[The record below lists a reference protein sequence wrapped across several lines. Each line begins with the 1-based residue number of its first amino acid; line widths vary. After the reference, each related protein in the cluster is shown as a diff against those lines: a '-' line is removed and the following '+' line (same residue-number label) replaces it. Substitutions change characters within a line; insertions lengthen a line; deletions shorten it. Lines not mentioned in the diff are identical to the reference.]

1 MRLVTIGS
9 SGKMGSDR
17 SRYEFECSH
26 CSEQT
31 VVDAPVQEQLLG
43 RGCIFCG
50 RDVSEQDF
58 ELDR

>member
-1 MRLVTIGS
+1 
-9 SGKMGSDR
+9 MGSDR